1 MGYFWLGIV
10 IFLSMIE
17 AATVDVVT
25 IWYVVSGV
33 VTIVLSFFVDNF
45 ILQLALFTILGT
57 ILLFTTRPLVKK
69 ALKSKNIKTNFDR
82 VIGMEGIVT
91 EDITLT
97 SIGEVK
103 VDGKRWSAISEEELK
118 KGTPVIILSID
129 GVKLKVKKVEN

>member
-1 MGYFWLGIV
+1 MGYFWLGVV

-33 VTIVLSFFVDNF
+33 ATIVLSFFVDNF
-45 ILQLALFTILGT
+45 ILQFALFTILGT

-82 VIGMEGIVT
+82 VIGMKGIVT
-91 EDITLT
+91 EDISLT

-103 VDGKRWSAISEEELK
+103 VDGKRWSDISE
-118 KGTPVIILSID
+118 
-129 GVKLKVKKVEN
+129 